1 MIKFEFP
8 WRGHRG
14 WASGWRGRS
23 CRTPPTSRTRCWLRA
38 RLLILPLRTPFY
50 LNIKVLHI
58 PYTNYNYTYIKAF
71 CMNWNGQPRFIS
83 TFRTSG
89 PIFIFWLEMFT
100 LTEHI
105 LAVCTLNWV
114 WCQETEEAPS
124 QLQRE
129 AHCNHPAHR
138 SPLDGNNQDPVSSST
153 GHLQVRNA

>member
-14 WASGWRGRS
+14 WASRWRGRS

-38 RLLILPLRTPFY
+38 RLLILLLRTPSY
-50 LNIKVLHI
+50 LNIQVLHI
-58 PYTNYNYTYIKAF
+58 KLFTW
-71 CMNWNGQPRFIS
+71 NWQTRFRS

-124 QLQRE
+124 QLQGE
-129 AHCNHPAHR
+129 VHCNHLSGRHR
-138 SPLDGNNQDPVSSST
+138 SPLDGNNKDPVSTST
-153 GHLQVRNA
+153 GHLWVRRYR